1 MVTGCLNI
9 HLLNA
14 QIEIPFNYKDIGFD
28 EYLNLV
34 KANNLEYAAE
44 KLNVNISE
52 SAIEAAKIFNDPYIS
67 AEWTQDRE
75 SNSVTGHEYYS
86 EIGKTIELSGKR
98 NARIDLSLR
107 ENKLSEAILS
117 DYFRNLRAEA
127 TQAYLEG
134 MKQKQLF
141 MVRYNSY
148 QTMKKLY
155 EADSIRLN
163 LGSIMQIDAIQSN
176 LEAGILYNE
185 LLQAIAEWKNSL
197 AYISFMTGI
206 SGRDTLFQPASHLHN
221 VSRDFSLDTLIT
233 TALNNRSD
241 LIAALLNKEVSQR
254 SLILAK
260 KERKTDLDLKLGLS
274 NSYYIGSSTKTSG
287 ITAGIAVP
295 LKFSNI
301 YKGDIHMAQFKIQQ
315 AEELFKEAELQ
326 IKTEISQAWELYQG
340 YCKQVENFDKG
351 LLKNAENVRKGKI
364 YSYQR
369 GETSLLE
376 VLNAQRTF
384 NEIQTT
390 YYETLFNRAAA
401 LVEIEKAAG
410 IWDIKF

>member
-1 MVTGCLNI
+1 M

-14 QIEIPFNYKDIGFD
+14 QVEIPFKYKDLAFE
-28 EYLNLV
+28 EYLTLV
-34 KANNLEYAAE
+34 KANNLKYAAE

-75 SNSVTGHEYYS
+75 NNSVTGHEYYS

-98 NARIDLSLR
+98 NARIDLSLS
-107 ENKLSEAILS
+107 ENKLSEAILA

-148 QTMKKLY
+148 QTMKKLH

-176 LEAGILYNE
+176 LEAGILYNQ

-197 AYISFMTGI
+197 AYIAFMTGI
-206 SGRDTLFQPASHLHN
+206 SHRDTLLQPASHLHN
-221 VSRDFSLDTLIT
+221 VSRDFSLDILIT
-233 TALNNRSD
+233 TALNNRAD
-241 LIAALLNKEVSQR
+241 LVAALLNKEVSQK

-260 KERKTDLDLKLGLS
+260 KERKTDLDLKFGLS
-274 NSYYIGSSTKTSG
+274 NSFYAGSSTKTSG

-295 LKFSNI
+295 LKFSNF

-326 IKTEISQAWELYQG
+326 LKTEISKAWELYQG
-340 YCKQVENFDKG
+340 YCKQVENFDNG
-351 LLKNAENVRKGKI
+351 LLKNAENVRIGKI

-401 LVEIEKAAG
+401 LIEMEKAAG
-410 IWDIKF
+410 IWDINF